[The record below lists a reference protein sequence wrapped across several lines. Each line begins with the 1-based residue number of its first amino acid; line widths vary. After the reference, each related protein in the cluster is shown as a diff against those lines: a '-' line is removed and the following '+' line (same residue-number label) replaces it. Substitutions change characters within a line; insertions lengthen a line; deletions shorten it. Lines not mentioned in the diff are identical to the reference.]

1 MRNRYDWRLRVM
13 DEIAEPIPSGTRLT
27 ISRRK
32 SIRIP
37 VLWGTMIA
45 AVGVAC
51 GMAAGGLW
59 LQAVIPMLYP
69 LFILSMNLIG
79 EVRWWIRHGRT

>member
-1 MRNRYDWRLRVM
+1 MRDKYDWRIRVM
-13 DEIAEPIPSGTRLT
+13 DSVAEPIPSGTRLT
-27 ISRRK
+27 ISRK
-32 SIRIP
+32 KNIRVP

-59 LQAVIPMLYP
+59 LQAVIPMMYP

-79 EVRWWIRHGRT
+79 IARWFWKCRKY